1 MSYERPLETGA
12 IAYLNGNSDHTIA
25 FRADID
31 ALPIFE
37 NDVDYRSQTDNVMHA
52 CGHDGHTTAL
62 MLFVKRCKEMFDKER
77 FHTTLYSSS
86 NLPKKLV
93 AERIV

>member
-12 IAYLNGNSDHTIA
+12 IAYLNGNSDRTIA

-37 NDVDYRSQTDNVMHA
+37 EMMSIIE
-52 CGHDGHTTAL
+52 
-62 MLFVKRCKEMFDKER
+62 VKRIM
-77 FHTTLYSSS
+77 
-86 NLPKKLV
+86 
-93 AERIV
+93 